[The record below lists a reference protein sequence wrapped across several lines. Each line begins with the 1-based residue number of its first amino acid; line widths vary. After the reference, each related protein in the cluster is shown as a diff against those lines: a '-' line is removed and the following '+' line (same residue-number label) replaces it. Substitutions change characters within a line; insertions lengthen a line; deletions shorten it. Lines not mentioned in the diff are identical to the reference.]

1 MSNFKFLDYVTEGK
15 MIRNSDGVTRMSFT
29 DASDL
34 VLLYF
39 LALQVM
45 RYYPVS
51 NRFVKTYATETL
63 KWNNWDYFRSSGNDL
78 YCLLNIVDGDKDII
92 KKMRDPMSALRLR
105 NKTSLPQLNVKR
117 LLRAMANGERPNAN
131 DSSSLM
137 RLDSSLQNGMQNYS
151 TLRRKVS
158 TFNTLSSQEKKD
170 VVTKIEYALKARGRN
185 ADIIDYYI
193 LFVSDYDLE
202 SKRVKDREPSISL
215 KDPDEVVQ
223 ADTKDIQ
230 MLRLLGVPNKDLPF
244 AYKVLSLTSRG
255 LPIPSRFA
263 KAYQPIMQIVDDIVK
278 AGPGYVNLLKQVHN
292 RAKRAK
298 N

>member
-15 MIRNSDGVTRMSFT
+15 MIRNTDGVTRMSFT

-45 RYYPVS
+45 RYYPMS
-51 NRFVKTYATETL
+51 RKYVKTYAAETL

-78 YCLLNIVDGDKDII
+78 YCLLNIVNGNKDII
-92 KKMRDPMSALRLR
+92 KKLRQPTSALQLR
-105 NKTSLPQLNVKR
+105 NKTTLPELNVKR
-117 LLRAMANGERPNAN
+117 LLRAMANGDMPSAD

-137 RLDSSLQNGMQNYS
+137 RLDSSLKNGMQNYS
-151 TLRRKVS
+151 MLRRKVA
-158 TFNTLSSQEKKD
+158 TFNTLSSQERKD
-170 VVTKIEYALKARGRN
+170 VVTKIEFALKARGRN
-185 ADIIDYYI
+185 SDIIDYYI

-202 SKRVKDREPSISL
+202 SRRVKDNEPAISIS
-215 KDPDEVVQ
+215 DPIK

-230 MLRLLGVPNKDLPF
+230 MLRLLGVPTRDLPF
-244 AYKVLSLTSRG
+244 AYKVLSMTSRG
-255 LPIPSRFA
+255 LGIPPRFA
-263 KAYQPIMQIVDDIVK
+263 QAYRPIMQIVDDIVK
-278 AGPGYVNLLKQVHN
+278 AGPGYINLLKQVHN